1 MSHLLRR
8 IRPVVTLLAASA
20 ILHPAAAQTPAARF
34 VDSARTEIANAVQA
48 MDPEALGQVVILLN
62 RALVAF
68 PNDPYL
74 LHYRGFA
81 AYWLAVGSVMGGR
94 KDEALPTVTQALSD
108 LKGAESLGWP
118 ETIQL
123 ESSLNGIHISIEPG
137 LGPTLGP
144 LAGRLAAQAA
154 RMGPANPRV
163 FLLQAWQAEGTP
175 QSMGGGAARARE
187 LVMKALALFDKDH
200 PAPLAPDWGRIQA
213 ESMARRLAP

>member
-1 MSHLLRR
+1 MNPFLRR
-8 IRPVVTLLAASA
+8 IGLVVAIIAASA
-20 ILHPAAAQTPAARF
+20 ILHPATAQTPAARF
-34 VDSARTEIANAVQA
+34 VDSARTEIARAVQA
-48 MDPEALGQVVILLN
+48 MDADELGQVVTLLN

-74 LHYRGFA
+74 LHYRGYA
-81 AYWLAVGSVMGGR
+81 AYWLAVGSVMGGK
-94 KDEALPTVTQALSD
+94 KDQALPFVTQALGD

-118 ETIQL
+118 ETVQL
-123 ESSLNGIHISIEPG
+123 EASLNGIHISIEPG

-144 LAGRLAAQAA
+144 LSGRLAAEAA

-175 QSMGGGAARARE
+175 RSMGGGAARARE
-187 LVMKALALFDKDH
+187 LVMKALALFDNDH
-200 PAPLAPDWGRIQA
+200 PAPLAPDWGRTQA

>member
-1 MSHLLRR
+1 M
-8 IRPVVTLLAASA
+8 T
-20 ILHPAAAQTPAARF
+20 
-34 VDSARTEIANAVQA
+34 
-48 MDPEALGQVVILLN
+48 LLN

-74 LHYRGFA
+74 LHYRGYT

-94 KDEALPTVTQALSD
+94 KAEALPFVTQALAD

-118 ETIQL
+118 ETLQL
-123 ESSLNGIHISIEPG
+123 EASLNGIHISIEPG

-144 LAGRLAAQAA
+144 LSARLSAEAA
-154 RMGPANPRV
+154 RKGPENPRV

-175 QSMGGGAARARE
+175 PSMGGGAARARE
-187 LVMKALALFDKDH
+187 LVMKALTLFDRDH

>member
-1 MSHLLRR
+1 MSSFLRR
-8 IRPVVTLLAASA
+8 IQAVVLILAASA
-20 ILHPAAAQTPAARF
+20 ILQPTAAQTPAARF
-34 VDSARTEIANAVQA
+34 VDSARTEIARAVQA
-48 MDPEALGQVVILLN
+48 MNPDDLGQAMILLN

-74 LHYRGFA
+74 LHYRGYA
-81 AYWLAVGSVMGGR
+81 AYWLAVGSVMAGK
-94 KDEALPTVTQALSD
+94 KDQALPFVTQALAD

-123 ESSLNGIHISIEPG
+123 EASLNGIHISIEPG

-144 LAGRLAAQAA
+144 LSARLAAEAA
-154 RMGPANPRV
+154 RLGPENPRV

-175 QSMGGGAARARE
+175 PSMGGGAARART
-187 LVMKALALFDKDH
+187 LVMKALTLFDNDH